1 MSGASAESAASAPR
15 RDRVAVL
22 CTANRCRSPLAAA
35 ILRREVAARD
45 LPVEVASAGIL
56 AAGHPATARTIEVAN
71 RRGLDLRPHVSR
83 VLARDL
89 LVGADLIVGMERLHV
104 REAVLL
110 EPSVW
115 PHAFTLPELV
125 RRAEAVV
132 PREPDVSLRG
142 WLEILS
148 VGRSRLTMMGNAPE
162 DEVRDPTTD
171 ASVDHESTAA
181 ELEDLVE
188 RLVSRAWPA

>member
-1 MSGASAESAASAPR
+1 MTGAPAAPGPR

-35 ILRREVAARD
+35 ILRREIAARR
-45 LPVEVASAGIL
+45 LPVDVASAGIL
-56 AAGHPATARTIEVAN
+56 DPGQPATPRTVEVAT
-71 RRGLDLRPHVSR
+71 RLGLDLRPHVSR
-83 VLARDL
+83 VIDSEL
-89 LVGADLIVGMERLHV
+89 LVGADLVVGMERLHV
-104 REAVLL
+104 REAVLM

-125 RRAEAVV
+125 RRAELVA
-132 PREPDVSLRG
+132 PREPDLSLRA

-148 VGRSRLTMMGNAPE
+148 VGRNRLAMMGAAPD
-162 DEVRDPTTD
+162 DEIRDPTSD

-188 RLVSRAWPA
+188 RLLSRAWPS